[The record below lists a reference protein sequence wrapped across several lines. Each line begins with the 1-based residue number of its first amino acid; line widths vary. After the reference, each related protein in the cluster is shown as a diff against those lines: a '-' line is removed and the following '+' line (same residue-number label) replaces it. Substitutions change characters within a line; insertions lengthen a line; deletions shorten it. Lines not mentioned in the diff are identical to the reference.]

1 MKINTSTTSVI
12 LLVGG
17 SGSRFSSLNEQPKQ
31 LSKLNNDYILMH
43 IIKNLNKHGLNHF
56 ILPLGYKINFFKKFF
71 NSKKNIKK
79 YKFNLLSKN
88 FKNSNLKK
96 NRINISLFNA
106 GKNTNKMKRVIKSLK
121 YIIDNDLL
129 IVYGDDL
136 SNIKI
141 KEIFKKYIYFKK
153 RKAIATVFKKRS
165 QYGHVVINKN
175 GFIKKFVEKPTFSN
189 PINIGNYL
197 INSSLIKKFKSN
209 KEIESNFLPKLT
221 KKGLL
226 VSFEH
231 KGYFY
236 SINDKKELIT
246 AKKKLRNL

>member
-17 SGSRFSSLNEQPKQ
+17 SGTRFSSLNERPKQ

-88 FKNSNLKK
+88 FKNFNLKK
-96 NRINISLFNA
+96 NRINISLFDA

-121 YIIDNDLL
+121 YIINNDLL

-141 KEIFKKYIYFKK
+141 KEVFKKYIYFKK
-153 RKAIATVFKKRS
+153 KKRS
-165 QYGHVVINKN
+165 QLY
-175 GFIKKFVEKPTFSN
+175 IKKDLNMGTW
-189 PINIGNYL
+189 L
-197 INSSLIKKFKSN
+197 
-209 KEIESNFLPKLT
+209 
-221 KKGLL
+221 
-226 VSFEH
+226 
-231 KGYFY
+231 
-236 SINDKKELIT
+236 
-246 AKKKLRNL
+246 